1 MSLQQE
7 FRFPGSAVDPV
18 KMLTWLALA
27 LCLHV
32 GAAFGSLESAFD
44 SVLEQSEN
52 GDARDVGAWQRKTAE
67 SHGLAPRFRDCA
79 SCPEM
84 TVIPSAVS
92 ASHPQLPLFAGQPPE
107 LEQITQAFAIS
118 VTPVTF
124 EQFRRFEAALGI
136 ENPAPAGFVAGGRGF
151 CESMLYAAHMHYPS
165 GSLGVNRSRPY
176 PESSISP
183 AHPVVCVDL
192 LEVQAYLDWLS
203 DQSGYRYRLPTEAE
217 WEFAARAGASTRFW
231 WGDQPDPGCR
241 RSHVL
246 AVVWSDNWRQL
257 DSACP
262 TDALGAGVVA
272 LREAN
277 AFGLHDV
284 VGNVWEWTAS
294 CADAAP
300 LISIAATTY
309 DLHADQ
315 SLCEAF
321 VTRGGSLDT
330 SLGSLEL
337 SAKKIWPPLRP
348 GNLLGFRV
356 VRDL

>member
-1 MSLQQE
+1 MNLRRE
-7 FRFPGSAVDPV
+7 FLFRNHAVDWPKCVTKFTLAVALVIGVAFACVGSA
-18 KMLTWLALA
+18 
-27 LCLHV
+27 
-32 GAAFGSLESAFD
+32 AAS
-44 SVLEQSEN
+44 SVEHFKDA
-52 GDARDVGAWQRKTAE
+52 GARDAGAWQDRFAE
-67 SHGLAPRFRDCA
+67 RHDLAPHFQDCA
-79 SCPEM
+79 TCPKM
-84 TVIPSAVS
+84 AVIPSAINPF
-92 ASHPQLPLFAGQPPE
+92 HPNLPLFAGQPPE
-107 LEQITQAFAIS
+107 LEQISEAFAIS
-118 VTPVTF
+118 VTPITF

-203 DQSGYRYRLPTEAE
+203 DQTGYRYRLPTEAE

-231 WGDQPDPGCR
+231 WGDQPDPGCQ
-241 RSHVL
+241 RSHVF